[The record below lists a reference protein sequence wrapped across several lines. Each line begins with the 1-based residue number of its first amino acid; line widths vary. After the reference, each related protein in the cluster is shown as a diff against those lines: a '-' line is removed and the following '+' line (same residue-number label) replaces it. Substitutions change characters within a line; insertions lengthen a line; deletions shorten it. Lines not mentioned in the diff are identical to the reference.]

1 MPQPKIPSPTTI
13 HTLKEFAPNI
23 PPLVLLFF
31 RTLIGGLQ
39 VEPELCHS
47 RDMIERKTVASAS
60 DAVFNCSR
68 GAVRPWKHQALGL
81 GLGTLTGSKTLLN
94 ILNRFGYSISYDE
107 VKRLE
112 TEIAYTCSDEEQD
125 TPAGLHLCNG
135 FATTL
140 AWDNYDV
147 NTETLDGKNTL
158 HSTVGICYQNRL
170 PSEMPID
177 ETSVSEIVTIPG
189 HMRRHSD
196 RNSSFPY
203 VSETGKIQ
211 VDSIQ

>member
-1 MPQPKIPSPTTI
+1 MEASGTWTRARN
-13 HTLKEFAPNI
+13 LD
-23 PPLVLLFF
+23 
-31 RTLIGGLQ
+31 R
-39 VEPELCHS
+39 
-47 RDMIERKTVASAS
+47 IEDIAE
-60 DAVFNCSR
+60 
-68 GAVRPWKHQALGL
+68 H
-81 GLGTLTGSKTLLN
+81 
-94 ILNRFGYSISYDE
+94 LNRFGYSISYDE

-135 FATTL
+135 LATAL

-158 HSTVGICYQNRL
+158 HSMVGICYQNRL

-177 ETSVSEIVTIPG
+177 ATSVSEIVTIPG
-189 HMRRHSD
+189 HIRRHFD
-196 RNSSFPY
+196 RNSFFPY